1 MRISLALALA
11 LVSSISSG
19 QTTPPKEPGSAALLG
34 TWKVDLR
41 PMPKDAPYF
50 QEFVVTKVNQNN
62 TFEGTFYGAPVSQA
76 RINSAWGAVRIAFV
90 TSDQSGPY
98 NHSAVLKGGALEGLT
113 NSTGRDFLSYWSA
126 VKQ

>member
-1 MRISLALALA
+1 MRIALVLALTAFVA
-11 LVSSISSG
+11 VA
-19 QTTPPKEPGSAALLG
+19 QTPSQPTGSTGALLG

-41 PMPKDAPYF
+41 PAPTAAPHF
-50 QEFVVTKVNQNN
+50 QEFVVLKVNPNH

-98 NHSAVLKGGALEGLT
+98 NHSAVLQGNTLEGLT
-113 NSTGRDFLSYWSA
+113 NSTGRDFLAYWSA